1 MLAQAAPRP
10 RLLWPMSNPTQR
22 ALAHNL
28 LLATGG
34 LVVVHVIGTV
44 GFWMVSAS
52 RAGSATWFD
61 AFYMTFITVA
71 TIGYAEVVD
80 LSGSLWGR
88 VFNVGIALAGIGA
101 VWVMFSNFTALL
113 LARALDPQR
122 MRARLLKEVSR
133 MNGHYIICGLGRIGS
148 GIAREL
154 DATGHAWVAVDPA
167 KTAADEHPSDRLAM
181 LQNARRVLTDDATD
195 DQVLLSAGLAQ
206 AAGVFAVTGDD
217 SKNLLISLSAKQL
230 NPGVRVVAR
239 VHEVANVAKCRRAGA
254 DEIVSPDFTGALRL
268 AGAML
273 QPHATGFIDELLHR
287 GDAMRVVDIRVP
299 PECPT
304 RPLGDLQLRAAEY
317 LVVGLRHDGRLQ
329 LNPEPDML
337 IAPGATLI
345 AMATPTGAAELQRL
359 LRA

>member
-1 MLAQAAPRP
+1 
-10 RLLWPMSNPTQR
+10 MSNPTHR

-28 LLATGG
+28 MLAAVG
-34 LVVVHVIGTV
+34 LVAVHVIGTI
-44 GFWMVSAS
+44 GFLVIDAS
-52 RAGSATWFD
+52 RGGSANAFD

-71 TIGYAEVVD
+71 TIGYAETID
-80 LSGSLWGR
+80 LSGSVWGR
-88 VFNVGIALAGIGA
+88 VFNVGVALAGIGA

-113 LARALDPQR
+113 LARALDPAR

-154 DATGHAWVAVDPA
+154 EATGHTWVAIDPSQA
-167 KTAADEHPSDRLAM
+167 VTENPQQNRPGAAQDS
-181 LQNARRVLTDDATD
+181 QRVLAEDATD
-195 DQVLLSAGLAQ
+195 DQVLLCAGLER

-230 NPGVRVVAR
+230 SPKVRVVTR
-239 VHEVANVAKCRRAGA
+239 VHDVANVAKCRRAGA
-254 DEIVSPDFTGALRL
+254 DEIVSPDFSGALRL

-273 QPHATGFIDELLHR
+273 QPHATGFLDELLHR
-287 GDAMRVVDIRVP
+287 GDAMRVVDVEVP
-299 PECPT
+299 PGFKT
-304 RPLGDLQLRAAEY
+304 RPVGDLQLRAAEY
-317 LVVGLRHDGRLQ
+317 LVMGLRREGQLQ

-337 IAPGATLI
+337 LAPGSVLI
-345 AMATPTGAAELQRL
+345 AMATPAGAAELRRL